1 MTLFHKFSAAL
12 MAAALAAALL
22 LSAIFFSFQNRT
34 VRQAQDLRLQALGQS
49 VAAML
54 GEAELA
60 GDPLM
65 AVDYL
70 SGLCSSRPEIQACQ
84 LDIGRG
90 MVPVRLPKLKFTSK
104 SDAPLP
110 KALRGKKYA
119 ANINFSSEALAR
131 ERREALS
138 GVWHD
143 LAAAFGA
150 AMAVAVLLALL
161 LARRLTRRLRRL
173 AAEAAEVG
181 EGKFGVKTDAS
192 GSDEVA
198 ELAGALNTMS
208 DRLLELETM
217 KKNFTASVTH
227 ELRSPLGVIETYAA
241 LLLREKEHFR
251 AEDLEVFARIKENA
265 GRLANFV
272 TAMLDLAKIERGKME
287 LRAAREDPLALAR
300 DAADFLRP
308 KAQEKR
314 ISLEVETPPGPAQA
328 LLDRELL
335 THALTNLLANA
346 LKFTPEGGKVTLRVS
361 LPVDRVRF
369 EVADTGPGLREGEA
383 EKLFAPFSQ
392 GSAAPGHGGT
402 GLGLALVKS
411 IAELHGGAAGCA
423 PAPAGARFWIEIP
436 PPPPAANSEQRP
448 AGEGFRATLGKGDP
462 P

>member
-1 MTLFHKFSAAL
+1 MRLFHKLSAAL

-34 VRQAQDLRLQALGQS
+34 VREAQEARLSALDQS

-70 SGLCSSRPEIQACQ
+70 SGLCSSRAEIASCR

-90 MVPVRLPKLKFTSK
+90 LGLVKTPGKRGAPGPGNALPREIRGRKFS
-104 SDAPLP
+104 A
-110 KALRGKKYA
+110 R
-119 ANINFSSEALAR
+119 INYSSEALDR
-131 ERREALS
+131 ERRAALS

-143 LAAAFGA
+143 LAAAFLASMA
-150 AMAVAVLLALL
+150 AAALIGLL

-181 EGKFGVKTDAS
+181 EGRFGVKTDAS

-198 ELAGALNTMS
+198 ELAGALNAMS

-241 LLLREKEHFR
+241 LLLKEKENFR
-251 AEDLEVFARIKENA
+251 PEDLEVFLRIKENA

-287 LRAAREDPLALAR
+287 LRPAREDPLALAR

-308 KAQEKR
+308 KAEEKGV
-314 ISLEVETPPGPAQA
+314 SLSIQA
-328 LLDRELL
+328 EGAGSAMLDRELL
-335 THALTNLLANA
+335 THALTNLLSNA
-346 LKFTPEGGKVTLRVS
+346 IKFTPPGGKVTVRASVS
-361 LPVDRVRF
+361 GGKFRA
-369 EVADTGPGLREGEA
+369 EVGDTGPGLKPGEA
-383 EKLFAPFSQ
+383 EKLFAPFAQ

-402 GLGLALVKS
+402 GLGLALAKS
-411 IAELHGGAAGCA
+411 IAELHKGAIGCSPAPGGGAL
-423 PAPAGARFWIEIP
+423 FWLEIP
-436 PPPPAANSEQRP
+436 IN
-448 AGEGFRATLGKGDP
+448 L
-462 P
+462 

>member
-1 MTLFHKFSAAL
+1 MRLFHKLSAAL

-34 VRQAQDLRLQALGQS
+34 VRQAQEARLQTLEQS
-49 VAAML
+49 VLAML

-70 SGLCSSRPEIQACQ
+70 SGLCTSRAEIQSCQ

-90 MVPVRLPKLKFTSK
+90 MLPVKTRRTRPPAKSDIPVPKVVAGAKFT
-104 SDAPLP
+104 A
-110 KALRGKKYA
+110 R
-119 ANINFSSEALAR
+119 INFSSETLAKERLEALA
-131 ERREALS
+131 

-143 LAAAFGA
+143 LAAAFLASMA
-150 AMAVAVLLALL
+150 AAALIGLL

-181 EGKFGVKTDAS
+181 EGRFGAKTDAS

-217 KKNFTASVTH
+217 KKNLTASVTH

-241 LLLREKEHFR
+241 MLLKEKENFR
-251 AEDLEVFARIKENA
+251 PEDLEVFRRIKENA

-287 LRAAREDPLALAR
+287 LRPAPEDPLALTR

-308 KAQEKR
+308 KADEKQVA
-314 ISLEVETPPGPAQA
+314 LLVEAGGSAA
-328 LLDRELL
+328 AVLDRELL
-335 THALTNLLANA
+335 THALTNLFSNA
-346 LKFTPEGGKVTLRVS
+346 IKFTPPGGKVTVRASVS
-361 LPVDRVRF
+361 DGKYRA
-369 EVADTGPGLREGEA
+369 EVEDTGPGLKPGEA

-402 GLGLALVKS
+402 GLGLALARS
-411 IAELHGGAAGCA
+411 IAELHKGSVGCA
-423 PAPAGARFWIEIP
+423 PAPSGGALFWLEIP
-436 PPPPAANSEQRP
+436 VK
-448 AGEGFRATLGKGDP
+448 TGDTAQ
-462 P
+462 

>member
-1 MTLFHKFSAAL
+1 MRLFHKFSAAL
-12 MAAALAAALL
+12 LAAALAAALL

-34 VRQAQDLRLQALGQS
+34 VRQAQEARLQALEQS
-49 VAAML
+49 AAAML

-65 AVDYL
+65 AVDYF
-70 SGLCSSRPEIQACQ
+70 SALCSSRAEIDSCR

-90 MVPVRLPKLKFTSK
+90 AKPVKLKGK
-104 SDAPLP
+104 RPGPAG
-110 KALRGKKYA
+110 ALLGREIRGGKYCA
-119 ANINFSSEALAR
+119 LINFSATALEAERRKALA
-131 ERREALS
+131 

-143 LAAAFGA
+143 LAAAFLASMA
-150 AMAVAVLLALL
+150 AAVLLGLL

-181 EGKFGVKTDAS
+181 EGKFGVKTDAA

-198 ELAGALNTMS
+198 ELAGALNAMS

-241 LLLREKEHFR
+241 MLLKEKENFR
-251 AEDLEVFARIKENA
+251 PEDLEVFARIKENA

-272 TAMLDLAKIERGKME
+272 TAMLDLAKLERGKME

-308 KAQEKR
+308 KAQEKK
-314 ISLEVETPPGPAQA
+314 IALLVETAAGPAEA

-335 THALTNLLANA
+335 THALTNLLSNA
-346 LKFTPEGGKVTLRVS
+346 IKFTPEGGKVTLRTAVCGGR
-361 LPVDRVRF
+361 LRV
-369 EVADTGPGLREGEA
+369 EVQDNGPGLKEGEA
-383 EKLFAPFSQ
+383 AKLFAPFSQ

-411 IAELHGGAAGCA
+411 IAELHGGTAGCA
-423 PAPAGARFWIEIP
+423 PAPGGGALFWLEIP
-436 PPPPAANSEQRP
+436 TAPPDAQNEQGA
-448 AGEGFRATLGKGDP
+448 AGEGLRATLGKGAP

>member
-1 MTLFHKFSAAL
+1 MRLFHKLSAAL
-12 MAAALAAALL
+12 LAAALAAALL

-34 VRQAQDLRLQALGQS
+34 IRRAQEARLQTLEQS
-49 VAAML
+49 VLAML

-65 AVDYL
+65 LVDYL
-70 SGLCSSRPEIQACQ
+70 SGICAARSDILVCEA
-84 LDIGRG
+84 DIGRG
-90 MVPVRLPKLKFTSK
+90 WHPFKGGAAASSK
-104 SDAPLP
+104 GDTRVT
-110 KALRGKKYA
+110 KVMRGKKLSAKVY
-119 ANINFSSEALAR
+119 FSSDALEA
-131 ERREALS
+131 ERRKTLS
-138 GVWHD
+138 GVWRD
-143 LAAAFGA
+143 LAAAFA
-150 AMAVAVLLALL
+150 ASMAVAALLGLL

-198 ELAGALNTMS
+198 ELAGALNAMS

-241 LLLREKEHFR
+241 MLLKEKESFR
-251 AEDLEVFARIKENA
+251 PEDLEVFRRIKENA

-287 LRAAREDPLALAR
+287 LRPAPEDPLALTR

-308 KAQEKR
+308 KAEEKGV
-314 ISLEVETPPGPAQA
+314 SLSVEAAGAGNA
-328 LLDRELL
+328 MLDRELI
-335 THALTNLLANA
+335 THALTNLLSNA
-346 LKFTPEGGKVTLRVS
+346 IKFTPPGGKVTVRASVS
-361 LPVDRVRF
+361 GGRYRA
-369 EVADTGPGLREGEA
+369 EVEDTGPGLKPGEA

-402 GLGLALVKS
+402 GLGLALARS
-411 IAELHGGAAGCA
+411 IAELHKGSVGCA
-423 PAPAGARFWIEIP
+423 PAPGGGALFWLEIP
-436 PPPPAANSEQRP
+436 IQSEEKKLQ
-448 AGEGFRATLGKGDP
+448 
-462 P
+462 

>member
-1 MTLFHKFSAAL
+1 MRLFHKLSAAL

-34 VRQAQDLRLQALGQS
+34 VRQAQEARLSALDQS

-54 GEAELA
+54 GEAELG

-70 SGLCSSRPEIQACQ
+70 SGLCSSRAEIDSCR

-90 MVPVRLPKLKFTSK
+90 MSPVKTPARRDRPGPGV
-104 SDAPLP
+104 PLP
-110 KALRGKKYA
+110 REIRGRKFSAL
-119 ANINFSSEALAR
+119 INYSSEALDR
-131 ERREALS
+131 ERRAALS

-143 LAAAFGA
+143 LAAAFLASMA
-150 AMAVAVLLALL
+150 AAALIGLL

-173 AAEAAEVG
+173 AAAAAEVG
-181 EGKFGVKTDAS
+181 EGKFGVKTDSS

-198 ELAGALNTMS
+198 ELAGALNAMS

-241 LLLREKEHFR
+241 LLLKEKENFR
-251 AEDLEVFARIKENA
+251 TEDLEVFRRIKENA

-287 LRAAREDPLALAR
+287 LRPAREDPLGLTR

-308 KAQEKR
+308 KAEER
-314 ISLEVETPPGPAQA
+314 GVSLFIQA
-328 LLDRELL
+328 EGAGSAMLDRELI
-335 THALTNLLANA
+335 THALTNLLSNA
-346 LKFTPEGGKVTLRVS
+346 IKFTPPGGKVTVRASVS
-361 LPVDRVRF
+361 GGKYRA
-369 EVADTGPGLREGEA
+369 EVEDTGPGLKTGEA
-383 EKLFAPFSQ
+383 EKLFAPFAQ

-411 IAELHGGAAGCA
+411 IAELHKGSAGCA
-423 PAPAGARFWIEIP
+423 PAASGGALFWLEIP
-436 PPPPAANSEQRP
+436 IN
-448 AGEGFRATLGKGDP
+448 L
-462 P
+462 

>member
-1 MTLFHKFSAAL
+1 MRLFHKLSAAL

-34 VRQAQDLRLQALGQS
+34 VRQAQEARLQALEQS
-49 VAAML
+49 VAAII

-65 AVDYL
+65 LVDYL
-70 SGLCSSRPEIQACQ
+70 SGLCYTRAEIQSCQ

-90 MVPVRLPKLKFTSK
+90 LVPVRLPKLKLPPK
-104 SDAPLP
+104 SDIPIP
-110 KALRGKKYA
+110 KLLGGKKYSA
-119 ANINFSSEALAR
+119 RLNFSSEALGK
-131 ERREALS
+131 ERREAMA
-138 GVWHD
+138 GVWRN
-143 LAAAFGA
+143 LAAAFA
-150 AMAVAVLLALL
+150 ASMAAAALLGLL

-198 ELAGALNTMS
+198 ELAGTLNAMS
-208 DRLLELETM
+208 DRLLELDTM

-227 ELRSPLGVIETYAA
+227 ELRSPLGVIETYAS
-241 LLLREKEHFR
+241 LLLKEKESFR
-251 AEDLEVFARIKENA
+251 AEDLEVFRRIKENA

-287 LRAAREDPLALAR
+287 LRPAPEDPLALTR

-308 KAQEKR
+308 KAAEKQVA
-314 ISLEVETPPGPAQA
+314 LLVEAGGSAAA

-335 THALTNLLANA
+335 THALTNLFSNA
-346 LKFTPEGGKVTLRVS
+346 IKFTPPGGKVTVRASVS
-361 LPVDRVRF
+361 GGRYRA
-369 EVADTGPGLREGEA
+369 EVEDTGPGLKPGEA

-402 GLGLALVKS
+402 GLGLALARS
-411 IAELHGGAAGCA
+411 IAELHKGSVGCA
-423 PAPAGARFWIEIP
+423 PAPGGGALFWLEIP
-436 PPPPAANSEQRP
+436 IQSEEKKLQ
-448 AGEGFRATLGKGDP
+448 
-462 P
+462 

>member
-1 MTLFHKFSAAL
+1 MKLFHKLSAAL

-34 VRQAQDLRLQALGQS
+34 VRQAQEARLTALDQS

-54 GEAELA
+54 AEAELA

-70 SGLCSSRPEIQACQ
+70 SGVCSSEPAIGSCE

-90 MVPVRLPKLKFTSK
+90 MKPVKSRPKHPGIKPGRTLRREIRGARFAARL
-104 SDAPLP
+104 
-110 KALRGKKYA
+110 Y
-119 ANINFSSEALAR
+119 FSSELLEAERRAALA
-131 ERREALS
+131 

-143 LAAAFGA
+143 LAAAFLASMA
-150 AMAVAVLLALL
+150 AATLIGLL

-198 ELAGALNTMS
+198 ELAGALNAMS

-241 LLLREKEHFR
+241 MLLKEKENFR
-251 AEDLEVFARIKENA
+251 PEDLEVFSRIKENA

-287 LRAAREDPLALAR
+287 LRTAPEDPLALTR

-308 KAQEKR
+308 KAEEKGVLFS
-314 ISLEVETPPGPAQA
+314 IEAEGAGTA

-335 THALTNLLANA
+335 THALTNLISNA
-346 LKFTPEGGKVTLRVS
+346 IKFTPPGGKVTVRASVS
-361 LPVDRVRF
+361 GGKYRA
-369 EVADTGPGLREGEA
+369 EVEDTGPGLRPGEA

-402 GLGLALVKS
+402 GLGLALAKS
-411 IAELHGGAAGCA
+411 IAELHKGSIGCA
-423 PAPAGARFWIEIP
+423 PAQGGGALFWLEIP
-436 PPPPAANSEQRP
+436 LNTQ
-448 AGEGFRATLGKGDP
+448 
-462 P
+462 

>member
-1 MTLFHKFSAAL
+1 MKLFYKFSAAL
-12 MAAALAAALL
+12 LAAALAAALL

-34 VRQAQDLRLQALGQS
+34 VRQAQDLRLRALEQS

-70 SGLCSSRPEIQACQ
+70 SGLCYSRPEIQSCQ

-90 MVPVRLPKLKFTSK
+90 MVPVRLPKLKPPPK
-104 SDAPLP
+104 SGSPLA
-110 KALRGKKYA
+110 KTLRGKKYA

-131 ERREALS
+131 ERGEALA

-150 AMAVAVLLALL
+150 AMGVAVLLALL

-198 ELAGALNTMS
+198 ELAGALNSMS

-241 LLLREKEHFR
+241 LLLKEKENFR
-251 AEDLEVFARIKENA
+251 PEDLEVFARIKENA

-272 TAMLDLAKIERGKME
+272 TAMLDLARIERGKME

-308 KAQEKR
+308 KAQEKG
-314 ISLEVETPPGPAQA
+314 IALAVETPPGPAEA
-328 LLDRELL
+328 VLDRELL
-335 THALTNLLANA
+335 THALTNLLSNA
-346 LKFTPEGGKVTLRVS
+346 LKFTPEGGEVTLRAS
-361 LPVDRVRF
+361 AAGGRLRF
-369 EVADTGPGLREGEA
+369 EVQDTGPGLKEGEA
-383 EKLFAPFSQ
+383 QKLFAPFTQ

-423 PAPAGARFWIEIP
+423 PVPSGALFWIEIP
-436 PPPPAANSEQRP
+436 T
-448 AGEGFRATLGKGDP
+448 GE
-462 P
+462 